1 MTKTKIPKSVSK
13 YMSELSKRR
22 DPEKLREHL
31 LRISKDGVKAR
42 RRKAKKRT

>member
-22 DPEKLREHL
+22 DPAKLREHL

-42 RRKAKKRT
+42 RRKARKRT